1 MKTVNIHEAKTQL
14 SKLIEEASKGEAFV
28 IAKAGKPVVKVTAL
42 GSPTGTQIRRLGF
55 MTGQISVPDDFDRMG
70 KEEIERIFGGGGAWN
85 CCWIRIFFCGQ
96 PVNPSDFQKARTLID
111 DPNNELLF
119 STASLWEVAI
129 KRGLG
134 REDFKVDARLLR
146 RGLLDSGYRELAIIS
161 DHVVATES
169 LPPIHKD
176 PFDRVL
182 VAQATV
188 EGVTLLTIDSLV
200 AQYPGPIK
208 TV

>member
-1 MKTVNIHEAKTQL
+1 LDNGY
-14 SKLIEEASKGEAFV
+14 S
-28 IAKAGKPVVKVTAL
+28 
-42 GSPTGTQIRRLGF
+42 
-55 MTGQISVPDDFDRMG
+55 
-70 KEEIERIFGGGGAWN
+70 
-85 CCWIRIFFCGQ
+85 
-96 PVNPSDFQKARTLID
+96 
-111 DPNNELLF
+111 ELP
-119 STASLWEVAI
+119 
-129 KRGLG
+129 
-134 REDFKVDARLLR
+134 
-146 RGLLDSGYRELAIIS
+146 IIS
-161 DHVVATES
+161 DHVVAAES

>member
-1 MKTVNIHEAKTQL
+1 MKLLLDTHLLLWAAGEPRRL
-14 SKLIEEASKGEAFV
+14 SK
-28 IAKAGKPVVKVTAL
+28 
-42 GSPTGTQIRRLGF
+42 R
-55 MTGQISVPDDFDRMG
+55 
-70 KEEIERIFGGGGAWN
+70 
-85 CCWIRIFFCGQ
+85 
-96 PVNPSDFQKARTLID
+96 ARTLID
-111 DPNNELLF
+111 DADNELLF
-119 STASLWEVAI
+119 SAASLWEVVI

-146 RGLLDSGYRELAIIS
+146 RGLLDNGYNELPIS
-161 DHVVATES
+161 TDHVVATES

-188 EGVTLLTIDSLV
+188 EGITLLTIDSLV

-208 TV
+208 IV